1 MKSISSKIISIFLIV
16 MALISVSSTAF
27 AAEDEELTINDN
39 AKVKVGDRIKYTLC
53 LADTTDTIIGFEL
66 RLFYDHNYLE
76 LDKNSLNFDKF
87 NGVIYNTELEDMI
100 PINWTNISSPADFSK
115 KATFLSVEFR
125 VLKSGETDISQFVSE
140 MYGDDMTYLK
150 SYTWT
155 YDISVNDETIVS
167 DQVPKISEDEDT
179 LQKKQGGIINYLDGK
194 GEENTPDKD
203 NHSAVIG
210 YTVVATEY
218 VDVTKD
224 VSNSNQNGNTSVLT
238 TVIIG
243 AAVLIVII
251 AVAGVLIVRK
261 RNTSTDSSEGSTNN
275 DFSVDET
282 NENNE

>member
-1 MKSISSKIISIFLIV
+1 
-16 MALISVSSTAF
+16 MALISVSSTVF

-76 LDKNSLNFDKF
+76 LDKNSLNFEKF
-87 NGVIYNTELEDMI
+87 NGVIYNTELEDKI

-115 KATFLSVEFR
+115 KATFLTVEFR
-125 VLKSGETDISQFVSE
+125 VLKAGETDISQFVSE

-155 YDISVNDETIVS
+155 YNITVNDETVVS
-167 DQVPKISEDEDT
+167 NQVPKISEDEET

-194 GEENTPDKD
+194 GEKNSPDKD

-218 VDVTKD
+218 VDVTKN
-224 VSNSNQNGNTSVLT
+224 VSNSNQNGESSLFSPL
-238 TVIIG
+238 IIG
-243 AAVLIVII
+243 AGFL
-251 AVAGVLIVRK
+251 R
-261 RNTSTDSSEGSTNN
+261 
-275 DFSVDET
+275 
-282 NENNE
+282 

>member
-1 MKSISSKIISIFLIV
+1 MKSISSKIISIFLIA
-16 MALISVSSTAF
+16 MALISVSSTVF

-76 LDKNSLNFDKF
+76 LDKNSLNFEKF
-87 NGVIYNTELEDMI
+87 NGVIYNTELEDKI

-115 KATFLSVEFR
+115 KATFLTVEFR
-125 VLKSGETDISQFVSE
+125 VLKAGETDISQFVSE

-155 YDISVNDETIVS
+155 YNITVNDETVVS
-167 DQVPKISEDEDT
+167 NQVPKISEDEET

-194 GEENTPDKD
+194 GEKNSPDKD

-218 VDVTKD
+218 VDVTKN
-224 VSNSNQNGNTSVLT
+224 VSNSNQNGESSLFSPL
-238 TVIIG
+238 IIG
-243 AAVLIVII
+243 AGVLAIILAVVCVLI
-251 AVAGVLIVRK
+251 LQMRK
-261 RNTSTDSSEGSTNN
+261 APTDSTVNSTDKYFEI
-275 DFSVDET
+275 DET
-282 NENNE
+282 NDNNK

>member
-1 MKSISSKIISIFLIV
+1 MKSISSKIISIFLIA
-16 MALISVSSTAF
+16 MALISVSSTVF

-76 LDKNSLNFDKF
+76 LDKNSLNFEKF
-87 NGVIYNTELEDMI
+87 NGVIYNTELEDKI

-115 KATFLSVEFR
+115 KATFLTVEFR
-125 VLKSGETDISQFVSE
+125 VLKAGETDISQFVSE

-155 YDISVNDETIVS
+155 YNITVNDETIVS
-167 DQVPKISEDEDT
+167 NQVPKISEDEET

-194 GEENTPDKD
+194 GEKNSPDKD

-218 VDVTKD
+218 VDVTKN
-224 VSNSNQNGNTSVLT
+224 VSNSNQNGESSLFSPL
-238 TVIIG
+238 IIG
-243 AAVLIVII
+243 AGVLAIILAVVCVLI
-251 AVAGVLIVRK
+251 LQM
-261 RNTSTDSSEGSTNN
+261 RNAPTDSTVNSTDKYFEI
-275 DFSVDET
+275 DET
-282 NENNE
+282 NDNNK